1 MIAIIQQLI
10 EISIKTIDWNEG
22 SRFGEYETKMK
33 NISEINSN
41 YIKMIKNNYL
51 KSKSKN
57 YKNFNMHIQIL
68 EVSAEMIIEFVLT
81 YYTEKYLHAYKL
93 NFPV

>member
-1 MIAIIQQLI
+1 
-10 EISIKTIDWNEG
+10 
-22 SRFGEYETKMK
+22 
-33 NISEINSN
+33 
-41 YIKMIKNNYL
+41 MIKNNYL